1 MSDHLFRDKAPIS
14 SAAWEEVDEE
24 ASRALTH
31 YLSSRKLVDFHGP
44 LGFAKSAVSIGRTND
59 LDQSLVPGVQARSR
73 RVLPLVELRT
83 PFTLQR
89 EELDSVERG
98 ARDPDL
104 DAVVEAARKAALA
117 EDLAVFSG
125 FPGAGIGGIIE
136 TSPHPTVTISEDYD
150 RYTDS
155 VARAVSALKDAGIPK
170 PYALALGPRCYRG
183 VIESTEHGGYPLL
196 EHLRLIL
203 EGPVVWA
210 PAVDGAVVLSQRGGD
225 FELTVGQDFS
235 IGYLTHDADSVQL
248 YLEESFTFQVI
259 EPRAAVHLAY
269 TD

>member
-1 MSDHLFRDKAPIS
+1 MSDHLFRDKAPIT
-14 SAAWEEVDEE
+14 AEAWDQIDEE
-24 ASRALTH
+24 ASRALSH

-44 LGFAKSAVSIGRTND
+44 LGFATSSVPVGRTTD
-59 LDQSLVPGVQARSR
+59 LADSPVDGVQARAR
-73 RVLPLVELRT
+73 RVLPLIELRT
-83 PFTLQR
+83 EFVLQR
-89 EELDSVERG
+89 DELDSVERG

-104 DAVVEAARKAALA
+104 DAVVEAAKKAAQA
-117 EDLAVFSG
+117 EDLAVFNG
-125 FPGAGIGGIIE
+125 YAAAGIKGIIE
-136 TSPHPTVTISEDYD
+136 ASPHPKVTISEDYD

-155 VARAVSALKDAGIPK
+155 VAKAVSLLKDAGIPK

-225 FELTVGQDFS
+225 YELTVGEDLS
-235 IGYLTHDADSVQL
+235 IGYLSHDATTVQL

-259 EPRAAVHLAY
+259 EPRAAVHLSYAV
-269 TD
+269 

>member
-14 SAAWEEVDEE
+14 AAAWEQIDDE
-24 ASRALTH
+24 AARALTH
-31 YLSSRKLVDFHGP
+31 YLSSRKLVDFNGP
-44 LGFAKSAVSIGRTND
+44 RGFAASSVPIGRTAE
-59 LDQSLVPGVQARSR
+59 LGESPVAGVQARAR

-83 PFTLQR
+83 EFVLQR
-89 EELDSVERG
+89 DELDSVERG
-98 ARDPDL
+98 ALDPDL
-104 DAVVEAARKAALA
+104 DPVLEAAKKAAMA

-125 FPGAGIGGIIE
+125 FGAAGITGIIE
-136 TSPHPTVTISEDYD
+136 ASPHQTVTISEDYD

-155 VARAVSALKDAGIPK
+155 VSKAVLLLKDAGIPK

-225 FELTVGQDFS
+225 YELTVGEDFS
-235 IGYLTHDADSVQL
+235 IGYLSHDATSVQL

-269 TD
+269 AT

>member
-14 SAAWEEVDEE
+14 SGAWEQIDEE
-24 ASRALTH
+24 ASRALGH
-31 YLSSRKLVDFHGP
+31 YLSARKLVDFHGP
-44 LGFAKSAVSIGRTND
+44 VGFAESAVPIGRTID
-59 LDQSLVPGVQARSR
+59 LDESLVDGVQARAR

-83 PFTLQR
+83 EFVLSR
-89 EELDSVERG
+89 DELDSVDRG

-104 DAVVEAARKAALA
+104 DPVVEAARNAALA
-117 EDLAVFSG
+117 EDRLVFNG
-125 FPGAGIGGIIE
+125 FAAAGVGGVIE
-136 TSPHPTVTISEDYD
+136 QSPHPTVTISEDYD

-155 VARAVSALKDAGIPK
+155 VARAVSMLKDAGIPK

-225 FELTVGQDFS
+225 YELTIGQDLS
-235 IGYLTHDADSVQL
+235 IGYLTHDADTVRL
-248 YLEESFTFQVI
+248 YLEESLTFQVI

-269 TD
+269 AD

>member
-1 MSDHLFRDKAPIS
+1 MSDHLFREKAPIS
-14 SAAWEEVDEE
+14 AAAWKEIDEE
-24 ASRALTH
+24 ATSALSH

-44 LGFAKSAVSIGRTND
+44 LGFARSAVAIGRTTALGESPVD
-59 LDQSLVPGVQARSR
+59 GVQARAR
-73 RVLPLVELRT
+73 RVLPLVEMRT
-83 PFTLQR
+83 PFTLLR
-89 EELDSVERG
+89 DELDSVERG

-104 DAVVEAARKAALA
+104 DPVVEAAKAAARA

-125 FPGAGIGGIIE
+125 FASAGIEGIVE
-136 TSPHPTVTISEDYD
+136 ASPHPKVTISEDYD

-155 VARAVSALKDAGIPK
+155 VAKAVLLLKDAGIPK

-235 IGYLTHDADSVQL
+235 IGYLSHDAASVQL
-248 YLEESFTFQVI
+248 YLEESFTFQVV

-269 TD
+269 AG

>member
-14 SAAWEEVDEE
+14 SAAWDEIDEE

-31 YLSSRKLVDFHGP
+31 YLAARKLVDFRGP
-44 LGFAKSAVSIGRTND
+44 LGFAKSAVPIGRTTE
-59 LDQSLVPGVQARSR
+59 LDGSPVDGVQARAR

-83 PFTLQR
+83 EFVLSR
-89 EELDSVERG
+89 DELDSVERG

-104 DAVVEAARKAALA
+104 DPVVEAAKKAALA

-125 FPGAGIGGIIE
+125 FAPAHIEGIVE
-136 TSPHPTVTISEDYD
+136 ASPHPAVAFSEDYD

-155 VARAVSALKDAGIPK
+155 VAKAVSLLKDAGIPK

-235 IGYLTHDADSVQL
+235 IGYLSHDATSVQL

-259 EPRAAVHLAY
+259 EPRAAVHLTNA
-269 TD
+269 D